1 MKKLFLILA
10 ITLTSSLLTYAQSD
24 VALIKK
30 VINDSYVIGI
40 HNDGLI
46 EEIEKGFHPTFVLLG
61 LGKDSTSVTQLPI
74 TTWVGNIKQSKAAG
88 KKPATE
94 TKCKYLFVDVTGNS
108 AVAKIELHRA
118 GKRIFTDYLSLY
130 KFKDGWKIVSKIYY
144 RHN

>member
-1 MKKLFLILA
+1 MKKLFLVLTITAAFFQLA
-10 ITLTSSLLTYAQSD
+10 HAQSD
-24 VALIKK
+24 VTLIKK

-74 TTWVGNIKQSKAAG
+74 ATWIENIKQSKTAG

>member
-1 MKKLFLILA
+1 MKKLLLITA
-10 ITLTSSLLTYAQSD
+10 IVVSFAQLTYAQSD

-40 HNDGLI
+40 HNDGQI

-74 TTWVGNIKQSKAAG
+74 ATWVENIKQAKAAG

-130 KFKDGWKIVSKIYY
+130 KFKEGWRIVSKIYY

>member
-1 MKKLFLILA
+1 MKKLFLVLTITAAFFQLA
-10 ITLTSSLLTYAQSD
+10 HAQSD
-24 VALIKK
+24 VTLIKK

-74 TTWVGNIKQSKAAG
+74 ATWVENIKQSKAAG

-94 TKCKYLFVDVTGNS
+94 TKCKYLFVDITGNS

-130 KFKDGWKIVSKIYY
+130 KFKDGWRIVSKIYY